1 MCGDACFAIQKEMDA
16 QFAVKVIIELIKVV
30 IVVGKDVRIVLIQ
43 PIVILVL
50 MDIIYIQTN
59 AIVVIQIAK
68 PVKALLQTANLVM
81 MDII

>member
-1 MCGDACFAIQKEMDA
+1 MDA
-16 QFAVKVIIELIKVV
+16 QFALKVIKELIKVV
-30 IVVGKDVRIVLIQ
+30 IVVGQDVRIVLIQ

>member
-1 MCGDACFAIQKEMDA
+1 MRGDALFAIQKEMDA

-30 IVVGKDVRIVLIQ
+30 IVVGQDVRIVLIQ